1 MKILFVSSELS
12 PLAHTGGL
20 GDVVAALPAA
30 LLETGHDARIIIP
43 LYRQIRLAYGD
54 DLEFMRWTMIQ
65 IGWRTMYSGLFR
77 LQLGDVTVYLI
88 DNEYF
93 FGHDDI
99 YLDYTFD
106 IERFAFFQR
115 AVLEVLGEPL
125 DFQPDILH
133 LNDWQTAMIPVLL
146 EAHYRPHGYHTRLKT
161 VLTIH
166 NLKYQG
172 VHGRAQMQDLF
183 DLPESYFTDEL
194 ILKDGVPNFL
204 KAGIL
209 FSDHITTV
217 SPTYAAEILTDYFG
231 EGLNYVLRA
240 EKTKLTGILNG
251 IDTVSYD
258 PATDPVLPSNYDVTT
273 WLSGKTICKKS
284 LTDDLGLTE
293 VADNPLLV
301 MVTRLTNQKGIDL
314 LLHIADELLTTTAA
328 NLVILGTGD
337 ENYELRIRDLA
348 ARHPEQMR
356 AIIEFDPVLAR
367 QLYAAS
373 DLFLMPSLFEPCG
386 LSQMIAMRYGSLPV
400 VRQTGGLADTV
411 QPYNQYDG
419 SGNGFGF
426 LNINAHELLFT
437 TKDAIELY
445 ENDPAA
451 WASLVETA
459 MSGDYSWLH
468 SAREYAVIY
477 QAIIP
482 KSLPDEAEQAVEAEQ
497 PKQPDGR
504 QQTEQIEEVEQI
516 QQPKRVEKPKQPKK
530 SAQTDEPEKRE
541 QPEEPEQS
549 EEPGR
554 NNRKRGSGKGRSS
567 RSDNR

>member
-30 LLETGHDARIIIP
+30 LLETGHDARVIMP
-43 LYRQIRLAYGD
+43 LYRQIRLIYGD
-54 DLEFMRWTMIQ
+54 QLEFMRWTMIQ
-65 IGWRTMYSGLFR
+65 LGWRTMYSGLYR
-77 LQLGDVTVYLI
+77 LQAGDVTVYLI

-99 YLDYTFD
+99 YLDYSFD

-133 LNDWQTAMIPVLL
+133 LNDWQAAMIPVLL
-146 EAHYRPHGYHTRLKT
+146 EAHYRPHGYHTGLKT

-172 VHGRAQMQDLF
+172 VHGREQLRDLF

-204 KAGIL
+204 KAGII
-209 FSDHITTV
+209 FSDRITTV
-217 SPTYAAEILTDYFG
+217 SPTYADEILTDYFG
-231 EGLNYVLRA
+231 EGLNGVLAA

-258 PATDPVLPSNYDVTT
+258 PAADPVLSCNYDVAT
-273 WLSGKTICKKS
+273 WLSGKAICKKS
-284 LTDDLGLTE
+284 LTRDLGLAA

-301 MVTRLTNQKGIDL
+301 MVTRLTHQKGIDL
-314 LLHIADELLTTTAA
+314 LLRIGDELLATTEA

-337 ENYELRIRDLA
+337 ENYEFRIRDLA
-348 ARHPEQMR
+348 ARHPDQMR
-356 AIIEFDPVLAR
+356 ALIEFDPVMAR

-411 QPYNQYDG
+411 QPYNKYDG

-437 TKDAIELY
+437 IKDAIDLY

-451 WASLVETA
+451 WACLVETA
-459 MSGDYSWLH
+459 MTGDYSWLH
-468 SAREYAVIY
+468 SAREYVAIY
-477 QAIIP
+477 QEIVP
-482 KSLPDEAEQAVEAEQ
+482 QSTPEGEEQFED
-497 PKQPDGR
+497 P
-504 QQTEQIEEVEQI
+504 
-516 QQPKRVEKPKQPKK
+516 
-530 SAQTDEPEKRE
+530 E
-541 QPEEPEQS
+541 QPEQTEK
-549 EEPGR
+549 PGR
-554 NNRKRGSGKGRSS
+554 KIGKGRSG
-567 RSDNR
+567 RSNNK